1 MDDQEAE
8 RIAKME
14 WHEWTAEDVGEA
26 AAGCLIG
33 VVIVALNI
41 VILLAILAFFDVDW
55 WWL

>member
-1 MDDQEAE
+1 MDDREAE
-8 RIAKME
+8 RIAT
-14 WHEWTAEDVGEA
+14 EWTAEEVGEA

-41 VILLAILAFFDVDW
+41 VVILAILAIFDVDW